1 MHYKI
6 RVRLTLQS
14 IYQCLT
20 TLTSAIKTRGTFI
33 FKSPVTRPQNHPVSA
48 IKDLSYQV
56 TDASS
61 GEKMM
66 L

>member
-20 TLTSAIKTRGTFI
+20 TLTSTIKTRGTFI
-33 FKSPVTRPQNHPVSA
+33 FKSPVTRPQNHKVTRPQSA

-56 TDASS
+56 TDAS
-61 GEKMM
+61 
-66 L
+66 